1 MFTFIL
7 EMRFGF
13 LLLNGK
19 GRQAAQVG
27 GLLVT
32 GNDRQ
37 CHRNQCAQI
46 DVETL
51 TWVYTPKIQE
61 KLDSDN

>member
-19 GRQAAQVG
+19 GRRPRSEACW
-27 GLLVT
+27 LLEMT
-32 GNDRQ
+32 GNVS
-37 CHRNQCAQI
+37 RNQCAQI
-46 DVETL
+46 DVEIL
-51 TWVYTPKIQE
+51 TWVHTPKIQE